1 VIHSDLNPVHNSI
14 QEKIHLEHEAAK
26 LFMRLYEKQY
36 GAPMRH
42 IWHNLPRKPDV
53 SCYLNDSK
61 LDLEIAHIY
70 GSEAEAKLILGREA
84 DEKMLA
90 ALHHLTQ
97 LPVNS
102 RLIAALNAV
111 LNSKAQKNYH
121 TQRVWLVL
129 RNMNS
134 LWQQSDFEKHRQ
146 QIVLPHAHPFEQIWL
161 LGDAKGRSGV
171 MQLFPTSSQFYS
183 GH

>member
-1 VIHSDLNPVHNSI
+1 MSDSEIIPLHNST

-26 LFMRLYEKQY
+26 LFMRLYEKQF
-36 GAPMRH
+36 GTPMRH

-90 ALHHLTQ
+90 ALHRLTQ

-111 LNSKAQKNYH
+111 LSSKAQKKYH

-146 QIVLPHAHPFEQIWL
+146 QIALPQAHPFEQIWL

-171 MQLFPTSSQFYS
+171 MQLYPAEESYF
-183 GH
+183 